1 LLSLYRYDYGA
12 FRNTHSGIS
21 ASNIINSGTI
31 RVLGQT
37 NIWPTNQKNL
47 TFSSIVTPVT
57 NLASG
62 MITTTNGALLGFHP
76 SFIPKSLGTF
86 LVNAES
92 AMGIGSYASG
102 GVYNDIVYFG
112 LSAYRNEG
120 TIDLRGGVFGVA
132 LLTNAVG
139 ATITGNGD
147 IGYLVMSNMVSGSLL
162 TTNLVR
168 HFNPRPIANAGTIIA
183 NGTLNAGAITNLS
196 GGLITGSG
204 TINSYNVTNYYS
216 GETLITDKIY
226 TGARILNNAGAS
238 ILASG
243 GTLVLSNG
251 LVNNTSAGTVG
262 ATSGGRLQIGD
273 GTVTLTNNG
282 PVSLTGGE
290 LVSGSLVGSGSI
302 VMSGGVNALTIAGS
316 TRVASGAL
324 LTASNTTASIAGVVT
339 NLGTIRVHNSKLT
352 FSNTVVSSGRYISDP
367 STNTFVADLTI
378 TPSGTLEGGL
388 GDVFDFK
395 KNLTINSTNI
405 GQFNLVL
412 STVSFS
418 GGGDHTNAITGLD
431 FDNNPLFGESR
442 GYTATN
448 FAYGT
453 LQLGASDNLY
463 LVDGDGIGSN
473 TNGLYIGVLD
483 IGGDTNNVSLLHSP
497 FNIYYRNGLA
507 GNTYLGGLTY
517 GLDGGGFLIP
527 VPEPSSLL
535 LALGALVIGL
545 RCLRSQ

>member
-1 LLSLYRYDYGA
+1 
-12 FRNTHSGIS
+12 
-21 ASNIINSGTI
+21 
-31 RVLGQT
+31 
-37 NIWPTNQKNL
+37 
-47 TFSSIVTPVT
+47 
-57 NLASG
+57 
-62 MITTTNGALLGFHP
+62 
-76 SFIPKSLGTF
+76 
-86 LVNAES
+86 
-92 AMGIGSYASG
+92 
-102 GVYNDIVYFG
+102 
-112 LSAYRNEG
+112 
-120 TIDLRGGVFGVA
+120 
-132 LLTNAVG
+132 
-139 ATITGNGD
+139 
-147 IGYLVMSNMVSGSLL
+147 
-162 TTNLVR
+162 
-168 HFNPRPIANAGTIIA
+168 
-183 NGTLNAGAITNLS
+183 
-196 GGLITGSG
+196 
-204 TINSYNVTNYYS
+204 
-216 GETLITDKIY
+216 
-226 TGARILNNAGAS
+226 
-238 ILASG
+238 
-243 GTLVLSNG
+243 
-251 LVNNTSAGTVG
+251 
-262 ATSGGRLQIGD
+262 
-273 GTVTLTNNG
+273 
-282 PVSLTGGE
+282 
-290 LVSGSLVGSGSI
+290 
-302 VMSGGVNALTIAGS
+302 
-316 TRVASGAL
+316 
-324 LTASNTTASIAGVVT
+324 
-339 NLGTIRVHNSKLT
+339 
-352 FSNTVVSSGRYISDP
+352 
-367 STNTFVADLTI
+367 
-378 TPSGTLEGGL
+378 LEGGL